1 MSTCLKN
8 KWGSLIL
15 AAFVFI
21 MLTQI
26 GRAGSYKVPAGYSSA
41 RETWQQKGLDLN
53 SGRKVNGTEKYPY
66 DVIVWG
72 SDPEGIAAAV
82 SAARNGLY
90 TLLIDH
96 RDKVGGLYTL
106 GQLNLMDMNYQA
118 RLFRKKLV
126 TAGLFHEY
134 YIKVG
139 GNPFDIDRG
148 QAVLEKMLAGEELI
162 TVMLGSELVGIG
174 QSGDDRIISLTVDVW
189 ERQLNIHGKVFI
201 DASQDADLAYRAGVP
216 FTEGFEDIGM
226 PGKFQAGTLVFS
238 LKGINWYRVMWESLA
253 VDRRMSSAATFRS
266 AWGYD
271 QYIGGYTPAS
281 DRISFRGFNMVRQK
295 DGRVFIN
302 GLLIFGL
309 GTGGALER
317 NEAMEEA
324 KKEAYRFAE
333 YARQYLP
340 GFQNAVI
347 DGFAPELYVRQTRN
361 MLGLYR
367 LTIDD
372 VLENRDHWDR
382 IGYGSYPV
390 DIQALDE
397 NSPGFVL
404 GDPEKYAIPFRCL
417 VPPNVGNLLVV
428 GRSASYDSLAH
439 GSARVVPVGMVEGQ
453 AAGVAAAYSLATG
466 QNFREIAG
474 DRDAL
479 DFIRDILAGQGAYVE
494 PSGEGEPAAKKNDYY
509 QSMQYLRRLGLIT
522 GGYSNDYK
530 LDEPITAQAFLNL
543 LFHGTSRIMNLAH
556 KGVLAEKMYYV
567 SAGGDRVSSTN
578 IYELLELFNRFNP
591 HLSAVL
597 PARDSEQI
605 WLEAGAATA
614 GNEEF
619 ARGPLYEA
627 VFRYLVLL
635 EGHL

>member
-1 MSTCLKN
+1 MSKCLKN
-8 KWGSLIL
+8 KLGLIIL
-15 AAFVFI
+15 VALFFI

-26 GRAGSYKVPAGYSSA
+26 GRTGPYKVPIGYSSA

-53 SGRKVNGTEKYPY
+53 FDRKVNGTEKYPY

-72 SDPEGIAAAV
+72 SDPEGVAAAV

-106 GQLNLMDMNYQA
+106 GQLNLMDMNYETK
-118 RLFRKKLV
+118 LFRKKLV
-126 TAGLFHEY
+126 TAGLFHEFY
-134 YIKVG
+134 SKVG
-139 GNPFDIDRG
+139 GNPFEIDRG
-148 QAVLEKMLAGEELI
+148 QAVLDEMVAGEELL
-162 TVMLGSELVGIG
+162 TVMLDSELVGIG
-174 QSGDDRIISLTVDVW
+174 HNGDNRIISLTVEVW
-189 ERQLNIHGKVFI
+189 ERQLNIHGRVFI

-238 LKGINWYRVMWESLA
+238 LKGINWYRVMWESLI
-253 VDRRMSSAATFRS
+253 VDRRRSSAATFRS

-295 DGRVFIN
+295 DGRVLIN
-302 GLLIFGL
+302 GLLIYGL

-317 NEAMEEA
+317 NEAMAEA
-324 KKEAYRFAE
+324 KEEAYRFAE
-333 YARQYLP
+333 YARQHLP

-347 DGFAPELYVRQTRN
+347 DCFAPELYVRQTRN

-390 DIQALDE
+390 DVQALDK

-417 VPPNVGNLLVV
+417 VPPNVDNLLVV

-453 AAGVAAAYSLATG
+453 AAGVAAVFSLATG
-466 QNFREIAG
+466 QNFWEIAG
-474 DRDAL
+474 DREAL

-494 PSGEGEPAAKKNDYY
+494 PSGNGEPAAGKKDYY
-509 QSMQYLRRLGLIT
+509 PAMQYLRRLGLIT

-530 LDEPITAQAFLNL
+530 LGEPISAQAFLNL
-543 LFHGTSRIMNLAH
+543 LFHGASRIINLAD

-567 SAGGDRVSSTN
+567 SAGGEFVSSAN
-578 IYELLELFNRFNP
+578 LYELVEHFNRFNP

-597 PARDSEQI
+597 PEQDSKKI
-605 WLEAGAATA
+605 WLEVDAAIA

-619 ARGPLYEA
+619 ARGQLYEA